1 MPSLYLAQGLGKLKP
16 HIENLGGKTLSRLRL
31 DLGCNITAAA
41 AAANAPVFCFPLSYP
56 SLTNP
61 QLQKK
66 FESLKILKYCSLHL
80 SALTI

>member
-1 MPSLYLAQGLGKLKP
+1 MSSLYLAQGLGKLKP

-41 AAANAPVFCFPLSYP
+41 AANAPVFCFPVSYP

-61 QLQKK
+61 QIKK
-66 FESLKILKYCSLHL
+66 KNLNL
-80 SALTI
+80 